1 MKRGIPFRRGYFIH
15 GPPKCGKTHW
25 VKLLARHL
33 GAELHIINL
42 ADPLMTD
49 ELLIDV
55 FQGEDKASQH
65 SVILIK
71 GAEQVVQYRT
81 CLNPKLTYTT
91 LLNVLDGPFARTDG
105 CISVISCSDFEHFQ
119 QDTTSVD
126 ALLRPGRIAKQVE
139 FERVISAGSTKIED
153 MFCMMLGTTASDL
166 NEISEVPSGTSPE
179 RPSQF
184 NSEQNETVLAM
195 AVLFKRNWTECF
207 EPESPTATTPLLGYT
222 LFDVKNYLSQF
233 FIGQQTWSTQEIS
246 AKHRHKLEQA
256 VQPESLLECKHRMM
270 ELRREVK
277 AKLVSREPT
286 KLAALQRA
294 LKDKDETSGFFDSRL
309 EQSRELLAELAQL
322 APEEEHELPVFDRR
336 YRRRTAKE
344 AELIAHLTEALA
356 LAEAGEAIV
365 GRCLGVEEAETPVFS
380 RSRAPSRGRGRGFRR

>member
-1 MKRGIPFRRGYFIH
+1 
-15 GPPKCGKTHW
+15 
-25 VKLLARHL
+25 
-33 GAELHIINL
+33 
-42 ADPLMTD
+42 
-49 ELLIDV
+49 
-55 FQGEDKASQH
+55 
-65 SVILIK
+65 
-71 GAEQVVQYRT
+71 VVQYRT

-105 CISVISCSDFEHFQ
+105 CINVISCSDFEHFQ

-126 ALLRPGRIAKQVE
+126 ALLRPGRIAKQVA

-153 MFCMMLGTTASDL
+153 VFCMMLGTSTSDL
-166 NEISEVPSGTSPE
+166 NGEILSEVPSGPSPE

-184 NSEQNETVLAM
+184 SSEQNETVLAM
-195 AVLFKRNWTECF
+195 AVLFKRNWTACF
-207 EPESPTATTPLLGYT
+207 EPESPSATTPRLGYT

-246 AKHRHKLEQA
+246 AKHRRKLEQA
-256 VQPESLLECKHRMM
+256 VQPESLLECKHRLM

-294 LKDKDETSGFFDSRL
+294 LKDKDETSGFFGARL

-322 APEEEHELPVFDRR
+322 APGEERELPAFDRR
-336 YRRRTAKE
+336 YKRRTAKE
-344 AELIAHLTEALA
+344 AELMANLTEALA

-365 GRCLGVEEAETPVFS
+365 GPCLGVEEAETPASAGPGAFGA
-380 RSRAPSRGRGRGFRR
+380 RSRGRGRGSRR